1 MKNLIFV
8 LSLGIL
14 AACSSKVDNPESNEE
29 IKNQISEYKKQVDD
43 LNIKITEL
51 QKQLKDE
58 PAQVSYKIPVSVKDL
73 RYEPFNHYIEVNGTV
88 EAIHAALISPEING
102 QVQKIY
108 IQEGARV
115 KKGQRLFKLNSSI
128 TENSIK
134 EIETALE
141 LAKTVYERQKRLYDK
156 DIGSEL
162 DYLTAKNNKESLES
176 KLKTLQAQADMA
188 LVKSPIDGIVDN
200 IFIKKGEM
208 AIPGMQAMQVVNLDD
223 LYVNADVSEAY
234 LTKVKKGDMVLLE
247 FPSYPDIKME
257 VPVYRTGN
265 VVKASNRTFN
275 VQLKIKNID
284 EEIKSNVMAQIKIN
298 DFSKE
303 KAFLV
308 PSIII
313 KQDLKG
319 SYIYLAQK
327 NSSVFKAMKV
337 YIKTGIS
344 YSDET
349 MITEGLEAGDRVIV
363 KGYNQV
369 SDGAEVEIK

>member
-1 MKNLIFV
+1 MKKIVFIIIV
-8 LSLGIL
+8 AFL
-14 AACSSKVDNPESNEE
+14 ASCGSENNKGSNEE
-29 IKNQISEYKKQVDD
+29 IKSQIAEYKKQVDD
-43 LNIKITEL
+43 LNTKIAEL
-51 QKQLKDE
+51 QKQLNDQTEK
-58 PAQVSYKIPVSVKDL
+58 VSYKIPVSVKDL
-73 RYEPFNHYIEVNGTV
+73 MYEPFNHYIEINGTV

-102 QVQKIY
+102 QVLEVY
-108 IQEGARV
+108 VQEGERV
-115 KKGQRLFKLNSSI
+115 KKGQRLLKLNSSI

-134 EIETALE
+134 EVETALE

-176 KLKTLQAQADMA
+176 KLKTLHAQADMA

-208 AIPGMQAMQVVNLDD
+208 AIPGMQAMHVVNLDD

-234 LTKVKKGDMVLLE
+234 LTKVKKGDLVLLE
-247 FPSYPDIKME
+247 FPSYPEIKME

-275 VQLKIKNID
+275 VQLKIRNIN
-284 EEIKSNVMAQIKIN
+284 EEIKSNVMASIKIN
-298 DFSKE
+298 DFSNE
-303 KAFLV
+303 RAFLV

-319 SYIYLAQK
+319 SYVYLAQK
-327 NSSVFKAMKV
+327 NSSVLKARKV

-344 YSDET
+344 YGDET
-349 MITEGLEAGDRVIV
+349 MITEGLNSGDRVIV

-369 SDGAEVEIK
+369 SDGAEVVIR

>member
-1 MKNLIFV
+1 MKNLIFA

-14 AACSSKVDNPESNEE
+14 AACSSKVDNQESNEE

-58 PAQVSYKIPVSVKDL
+58 PSQVSYKIPVSVKDL

-188 LVKSPIDGIVDN
+188 VVKSPIDGIVDN
-200 IFIKKGEM
+200 IFIKNGEM
-208 AIPGMQAMQVVNLDD
+208 ALPGMQAMQVVNLDN
-223 LYVNADVSEAY
+223 LYINADVSEAY

-265 VVKASNRTFN
+265 VVKTSNRTFN
-275 VQLKIKNID
+275 VQLKIRNIN

-298 DFSKE
+298 DFSNE

-319 SYIYLAQK
+319 SYVYLAQS
-327 NSSVFKAMKV
+327 NSSVFKAKKV
-337 YIKTGIS
+337 YIKSGIS

>member
-1 MKNLIFV
+1 MKKLIFV
-8 LSLGIL
+8 LSLGII

-58 PAQVSYKIPVSVKDL
+58 PSQVSYKIPVSVKNL
-73 RYEPFNHYIEVNGTV
+73 NYEPFNHYIEVNGTV
-88 EAIHAALISPEING
+88 EAIHSALISPEING
-102 QVQKIY
+102 QALEIY
-108 IQEGARV
+108 VQEGERV
-115 KKGQRLFKLNSSI
+115 KKGQKLFKLNSSI

-134 EIETALE
+134 EIETSLE

-208 AIPGMQAMQVVNLDD
+208 AIPGMHAMQVVNLDD

-275 VQLKIKNID
+275 VQLKIRNID

-319 SYIYLAQK
+319 SYIYLVQS
-327 NSSVFKAMKV
+327 NSSVLKAKKV
-337 YIKTGIS
+337 YIKSGIS

-369 SDGAEVEIK
+369 SDGAEVEIR

>member
-1 MKNLIFV
+1 MKKLLFIAV
-8 LSLGIL
+8 LGFF
-14 AACSSKVDNPESNEE
+14 AACSSKVDKPETSEE
-29 IKNQISEYKKQVDD
+29 VKNQITEYNNQIDD
-43 LNIKITEL
+43 LNIKIAEL
-51 QKQLKDE
+51 EKQLKDE
-58 PAQVSYKIPVSVKDL
+58 PAQASYKIPVSVKDL
-73 RYEPFNHYIEVNGTV
+73 NYEPFNHYIEVNGTA

-200 IFIKKGEM
+200 IFIQKGEM
-208 AIPGMQAMQVVNLDD
+208 AIPGMQAMHIVNLDN
-223 LYVNADVSEAY
+223 LYINTDVSEAY

-275 VQLKIKNID
+275 VQLKIRNIN

-319 SYIYLAQK
+319 SYVYLAQS
-327 NSSVFKAMKV
+327 NSSVLKAKKV
-337 YIKTGIS
+337 YIKSGIS

-349 MITEGLEAGDRVIV
+349 MVSEGLKSGDRVIV